1 MTITQDGPYTLR
13 FRYASSDD
21 RPLRLS
27 VDGEEDL
34 LAPSL
39 PFAGTGSWTA
49 WRNQDYKVD
58 LKKGKRRIRLT
69 SIVNRG
75 PNVDRMEVVELKKA
89 DKLREIQP
97 TAKPAM
103 DDQWHLVCLSF
114 DGKKVRLYLDGVLSS
129 EETSE
134 ATLSGKVS
142 LDGGSGHPKYYLDEL
157 RVYDR
162 PLSESEIMRLFEDR
176 EEFEK

>member
-1 MTITQDGPYTLR
+1 
-13 FRYASSDD
+13 
-21 RPLRLS
+21 
-27 VDGEEDL
+27 
-34 LAPSL
+34 
-39 PFAGTGSWTA
+39 
-49 WRNQDYKVD
+49 
-58 LKKGKRRIRLT
+58 
-69 SIVNRG
+69 
-75 PNVDRMEVVELKKA
+75 MEVVELKKD

-97 TAKPAM
+97 TAKPTM
-103 DDQWHLVCLSF
+103 DDQWHLVCFSF
-114 DGKKVRLYLDGVLSS
+114 DGKKARLYLDGALNSV
-129 EETSE
+129 ETSE